1 MKKLSD
7 IGTIKDIL
15 SRHGFTFSKSL
26 GQNFLINPSVCP
38 RMAELSGAGEGVG
51 VIEVGPGIGV
61 LTTELCSLAD
71 KVVAVELDKRLLP
84 VLEETLSEH
93 DNVKVVNDD
102 ILKIDLHKLIEEE
115 FQGMDVVVTKEMP
128 VDGDTIARFPDS
140 VQLICEAGTGY
151 NNIDIEAARARGIT
165 VCNIPAY
172 STERVAHTAIM
183 MILNLSSSM
192 QIQQAML
199 ARGDRSNFTKCMQVS
214 HVEVNGKVLGI
225 VGAGNIG
232 REVIKVAQA
241 LGMKVLAYVRTPRAD
256 EDNLKYVSFEE
267 LLKQSDYISLHCPL
281 TPQTRHMINKETI
294 AMMKPTAYIINTGRG
309 ALIDEPALIEALKEG
324 RIAGAGLDVQE
335 TEPPVQDNPLYDMPN
350 VILTPHM
357 GWKGLETRQRLVS
370 ILAANIQAFDEGR
383 PQNVVS

>member
-115 FQGMDVVVTKEMP
+115 FQGMDVVVCANLPYYITSP
-128 VDGDTIARFPDS
+128 VIMKLLEDRLPICAITVM
-140 VQLICEAGTGY
+140 VQK
-151 NNIDIEAARARGIT
+151 EAAQRICAEVGSRASGAVT
-165 VCNIPAY
+165 VSVNYYAEPEMLFSVSAGSFMPAPKVDSAVLRLNI
-172 STERVAHTAIM
+172 
-183 MILNLSSSM
+183 
-192 QIQQAML
+192 
-199 ARGDRSNFTKCMQVS
+199 
-214 HVEVNGKVLGI
+214 
-225 VGAGNIG
+225 
-232 REVIKVAQA
+232 
-241 LGMKVLAYVRTPRAD
+241 
-256 EDNLKYVSFEE
+256 LK
-267 LLKQSDYISLHCPL
+267 
-281 TPQTRHMINKETI
+281 
-294 AMMKPTAYIINTGRG
+294 
-309 ALIDEPALIEALKEG
+309 
-324 RIAGAGLDVQE
+324 
-335 TEPPVQDNPLYDMPN
+335 EPPVKVDDEKKFFKVVKAAFSQRRKTLLNCLSANFPIPKDEISTL
-350 VILTPHM
+350 
-357 GWKGLETRQRLVS
+357 LES
-370 ILAANIQAFDEGR
+370 IGIAPSRRGETLSLEEFANIADTLLQKIK
-383 PQNVVS
+383 